1 MKILKLLWMLMLA
14 CMVSFCVAGCTSKD
28 DDDDDE
34 TYQTRDYII
43 GIGKW
48 NAQQVKKSDGTW
60 SDFPFG
66 EGKYFMIEFFD
77 RKGDSSERKF
87 KSWEYIGYTDPSVEP
102 DQYEGTYTVS
112 GRTVTCSVDGQQH
125 LKMIV
130 TSMENRQLAA
140 TVTFYKKNVTFDVI
154 MERTW

>member
-1 MKILKLLWMLMLA
+1 MLA

-48 NAQQVKKSDGTW
+48 DAKLVKKSDGTW

-66 EGKYFMIEFFD
+66 EGKRFEIEFFD
-77 RKGDSSERKF
+77 KKGDNSERKF
-87 KSWEYIGYTDPSVEP
+87 KSWEYINNTDP
-102 DQYEGTYTVS
+102 DIQADLYEGTYTVS
-112 GRTVTCSVDGQQH
+112 GRTVTCSIDGQPH
-125 LKMIV
+125 LTMIV

-140 TVTFYKKNVTFDVI
+140 TVTFYKNNLTFDVI
-154 MERTW
+154 MERSW